1 MATIE
6 NHIIVSGIAPDE
18 KPIISVVALMQ
29 YAVSPSG
36 KCTSVKDEIKLQT
49 EFEHYDGIQYK
60 GYYQP
65 SILKRDVD
73 IYSWRNFTDLVIQGT
88 LRTSK
93 PQKSM
98 NLQLMCA
105 GNAFNIKY
113 QISVTGDRFVEKG
126 LKGLRLTEPE
136 PFTEMPIRYDKA
148 YGGTDELAESKF
160 ADPEDLKLLREVVG
174 EEEDKES
181 SEYSYPRNPAGK
193 GYLIVPEGAEGL
205 AFPNLEFPQEQ
216 LSLSKLTASLQE
228 WGNRPYPA
236 CFDWFSHAW
245 FPRSAFVGDFPETPD
260 GKVPQPELKL
270 GILPNNLSELSMFE
284 IPKHGFAQGA
294 HPFLCRNRFLGN
306 EKIHIT
312 GMSKD
317 GKDFIVELP
326 GRRPEIQMALFST
339 QMQKTE
345 PILDLVFI
353 ETEKDLVTLL
363 WRGTLPIPQGK
374 EYLMPDWEEKCPYRI
389 KW

>member
-1 MATIE
+1 MTTLK
-6 NHIIVSGIAPDE
+6 NHKILSSISPDDTQ
-18 KPIISVVALMQ
+18 IISVVVLIQ
-29 YAVSPSG
+29 YAISSLG
-36 KCTSVKDEIKLQT
+36 KCTPFQDEMNLQT
-49 EFEHYDGIQYK
+49 EFEYYQDIKQK

-65 SILKRDVD
+65 SVLKRDID
-73 IYSWRNFTDLVIQGT
+73 LYSWRNFTDLVIQGT

-93 PQKSM
+93 PQKNM
-98 NLQLMCA
+98 NLQLTCA
-105 GNAFNIKY
+105 GNKFSFKHNIL
-113 QISVTGDRFVEKG
+113 VTGDRHVEKG
-126 LKGLRLTEPE
+126 IKGLRLTEPE

-160 ADPEDLKLLREVVG
+160 ADPEDLKMIRKVLK
-174 EEEDKES
+174 EEEIKELS
-181 SEYSYPRNPAGK
+181 DYSYPRNPSGK
-193 GYLIVPEGAEGL
+193 GYLIDIEGAEGL

-216 LSLSKLTASLQE
+216 LTLSKLTASLQE
-228 WGNRPYPA
+228 WGKRPYPA
-236 CFDWFSHAW
+236 CFDWFPHVW
-245 FPRSAFVGDFPETPD
+245 FPRSGFLGHFPETPD
-260 GKVPQPELKL
+260 GKLPLVEQKL
-270 GILPNNLSELSMFE
+270 GILPDNLAELSIFE

-317 GKDFIVELP
+317 GKDFVVELP
-326 GRRPEIQMALFST
+326 GCRPEIQMALFST